1 MNTIIKL
8 LLLSIISSFFI
19 PYKVYPYF
27 IIVFIFYC
35 FTYFIYKKKCVLIR
49 SVTLLFLVSY
59 LIWGSA
65 VLLSTIDVSNIDF
78 SIKLTINNIALI
90 ILFIILCNSNLSSR
104 TPNYIS
110 TFCFFVVL
118 INSTQLFFDIYSHN
132 IWLLPFNLET
142 SASSDILNEIP
153 RLIGEQNKN
162 IWASKVVLIYAIHVS
177 LFSFRF
183 ERSKFRFI
191 LSSAFCTFFIFY
203 SCSRTAQFIF
213 SLSLMVNVTMSNFF
227 SKKNKFIIFFI
238 ITAAFFY
245 AYLSQEH
252 RYSHLDFSNLSSG
265 HNGDGFKARI
275 ILWMTL
281 FNAIYDFSF
290 LNIMTGHGILF
301 ASRLNGWVF
310 AESNMHNVF
319 LNMFVDIGV
328 IGLVL
333 YTLSLISLYFFL
345 PLRDKFS
352 NNLRLKISLFFPLL
366 FCMLVQYTGYDFD
379 VISYIALSLI
389 VLSID
394 GKKRH
399 SFVR

>member
-1 MNTIIKL
+1 
-8 LLLSIISSFFI
+8 
-19 PYKVYPYF
+19 
-27 IIVFIFYC
+27 
-35 FTYFIYKKKCVLIR
+35 
-49 SVTLLFLVSY
+49 
-59 LIWGSA
+59 
-65 VLLSTIDVSNIDF
+65 
-78 SIKLTINNIALI
+78 
-90 ILFIILCNSNLSSR
+90 
-104 TPNYIS
+104 
-110 TFCFFVVL
+110 
-118 INSTQLFFDIYSHN
+118 
-132 IWLLPFNLET
+132 
-142 SASSDILNEIP
+142 
-153 RLIGEQNKN
+153 
-162 IWASKVVLIYAIHVS
+162 
-177 LFSFRF
+177 
-183 ERSKFRFI
+183 
-191 LSSAFCTFFIFY
+191 
-203 SCSRTAQFIF
+203 
-213 SLSLMVNVTMSNFF
+213 MSNFF